1 MTVSVSL
8 VETTRPEAL
17 TTAATQ
23 LGGKVA
29 QLNSTIDE
37 QRNALRDLRGGW
49 QGTAANAAL
58 GRGERD
64 LAKQTGL
71 RDRLTQ
77 AQQVLQAG
85 GTHLAQARAA
95 ILSIVNSLRGQGWQ
109 VSDSGVATPPSNLPP
124 VFKSTAAAWTAIV
137 QRLLTTF
144 GQIDA
149 TTAGNMPKFSPL
161 STDDPLTV
169 GEGEGDKEDE
179 KKPEEIGAEDS
190 QALQN
195 GELTQEQRGR
205 LVNNTTLAP
214 EQQAALDNGTLTLP
228 PEQMSY
234 LQGFSRA
241 FGDKTPAEIKAIM
254 DKAGPDGGRVADV
267 FQLASNPNIKTGLPG
282 TQPPSIGNPS
292 SGGKYALPD
301 GIQQVLD
308 GPVLTQPY
316 TDGVFQDGRWVVP
329 PEPTGPLRPTQGLND
344 LADIIQR
351 GNRDVQMGTALDA
364 GLMTKSQE
372 MLAQSNSSP
381 IPHAPGPG
389 TDPMQNGPRWYHEN
403 VDPTL
408 QNMFNAV
415 NVDDMVIHDAVTG
428 AGGGKFLDDLTAH
441 QWQDDGLAAGGLF
454 DWVGE
459 SAAHD
464 STGRAADTA
473 HTLAEYTSGH
483 YNRLLNLPDTDG
495 QSLGQVNPELTR
507 DWARAFSPYMD
518 DMVGMNTGDS
528 NGLFAPLDPDGSA
541 EPANTRHL
549 MSVLYSDHAPLGAEV
564 DPNAP
569 LTASQILA
577 NSSEAH
583 INNYL
588 DASAKSAADAIPG
601 EEHFA
606 MNAAGKLQAA
616 LDLGAYDERFDATH
630 DQSDAQ
636 TQSYEMRSKAFD
648 FVKDVV
654 GEVPG
659 GSTVGGVGSLM
670 KDFLIGP
677 EPVTPGVQSVPGR
690 DMFPVQLHMAQALVA
705 EGAGDPHFLEVVR
718 SHLDSNGDFKIP
730 DEDGTTTYGDFKDD
744 INDYLGS
751 VGRPGVI
758 NDMTQNYWNTY
769 MQAIINATPPEEP

>member
-29 QLNSTIDE
+29 QLNSTIDA
-37 QRNALRDLRGGW
+37 QRNALRDLQGGW
-49 QGTAANAAL
+49 QGTAADAAL
-58 GRGERD
+58 ARGQRD
-64 LAKQTGL
+64 LAEQTGL

-85 GTHLAQARAA
+85 GTHLAQARSA
-95 ILSIVNSLRGQGWQ
+95 ILGIVNSLRGQGWQ
-109 VSDSGVATPPSNLPP
+109 VSDSGVATPPPTLPP

-137 QRLLTTF
+137 QKLLTTF

-149 TTAGNMPKFSPL
+149 QTAGNLPKFSPL
-161 STDDPLTV
+161 STEEPLTA
-169 GEGEGDKEDE
+169 GEGDKKDE
-179 KKPEEIGAEDS
+179 KPEEVGAEDS

-195 GELTQEQRGR
+195 GELTQEQRER
-205 LVNNTTLAP
+205 LTYNTTLTP
-214 EQQAALDNGTLTLP
+214 DQQGALDNGTLTLP

-241 FGDKTPAEIKAIM
+241 FGDKTPAEIEAVM

-267 FQLASNPNIKTGLPG
+267 FQLASNPHIKTGFPG
-282 TQPPSIGNPS
+282 TQPPSISNPS

-308 GPVLTQPY
+308 GPVLTPLGFGEPVHRP
-316 TDGVFQDGRWVVP
+316 DGSIGP
-329 PEPTGPLRPTQGLND
+329 PELISASQPVSGLND
-344 LADIIQR
+344 LADVIQR
-351 GNRDVQMGTALDA
+351 GNRDLQAGSDLDF
-364 GLMTKSQE
+364 GLFDKSRQLLE
-372 MLAQSNSSP
+372 QSNGWP
-381 IPHAPGPG
+381 VPGN
-389 TDPMQNGPRWYHEN
+389 DPMADRPRWYHQL

-415 NVDDMVIHDAVTG
+415 NADDMVINDAVTG
-428 AGGGKFLDDLTAH
+428 AGGEKFLNNLTAH

-473 HTLAEYTSGH
+473 HALAEYTSSH
-483 YNRLLNLPDTDG
+483 SNQLLNLPDTEG

-528 NGLFAPLDPDGSA
+528 NGLFAPLDPDNSA

-569 LTASQILA
+569 PTTASEILSD
-577 NSSEAH
+577 SSKAH

-588 DASAKSAADAIPG
+588 DMSAKSAADAIPG
-601 EEHFA
+601 EQNFA

-616 LDLGAYDERFDATH
+616 MDLGAYDERFDATH
-630 DQSDAQ
+630 DRFEAQ
-636 TQSYEMRSKAFD
+636 KQSYEMRSNAFD
-648 FVKDVV
+648 LVKDVV
-654 GEVPG
+654 GEAPG
-659 GSTVGGVGSLM
+659 GSTVGGVGGLM
-670 KDFLIGP
+670 KDFLLGP
-677 EPVTPGVQSVPGR
+677 EPVMPGVQNVSAR
-690 DMFPVQLHMAQALVA
+690 DMFPVQLHMAQTLAA
-705 EGAGDPHFLEVVR
+705 QGAGDPHFLEVVR
-718 SHLDSNGDFKIP
+718 SHLDSNGNFIIP
-730 DEDGTTTYGDFKDD
+730 PEDGRPDYGNFKDD

-769 MQAIINATPPEEP
+769 MQAIINATPPEQP